1 MEIVK
6 NNSDSSVSLWRNP
19 CEVDQIKEGK
29 HFFYVLVVFSAQS
42 VHSSSYTVVCLSC

>member
-1 MEIVK
+1 MEINFGESYFLRQVMEIVK

-29 HFFYVLVVFSAQS
+29 HFFFMY
-42 VHSSSYTVVCLSC
+42 